1 MPHICVS
8 ELGKH
13 CFRQWLVAC
22 SAPSHYL
29 NQWWLI
35 VNWTLRNKL
44 KWNSNQNT
52 KLFINENTFENV
64 AREMVV
70 IVSKG
75 WWVNHDILSVYI
87 LYLLFIND
95 NTFENVAREIVVIV
109 SKGWWVNHD
118 ILSVYILYLLIY
130 TTLSRRLSLWAF
142 MVQLNY
148 KCYAHVIFVMW
159 NSIAFCKPHACSL
172 YVKTGK
178 QTQLKCIIS
187 HPWLLWSG
195 TVSLSESIT
204 MTSS

>member
-87 LYLLFIND
+87 LYLL
-95 NTFENVAREIVVIV
+95 
-109 SKGWWVNHD
+109 
-118 ILSVYILYLLIY
+118 IY

-172 YVKTGK
+172 YDKTGK

-195 TVSLSESIT
+195 TRFTIGKHYNDVIMSGMASQITGVSIVCSTILSGVNQRKQH
-204 MTSS
+204 SSASLTKG